1 MSTGLSSRIHPVEVD
16 ILPTTD
22 IHRGTVSDVPLD
34 QLDHAT
40 LSRKFSRGMDRET
53 KETLRSGLT
62 LEEVRWSSMRRKI
75 PGMSSIPKNKTKM
88 YVDLDPHTK
97 VMTLF
102 LMYILGL
109 HIRWGTDRVFVFL
122 LSIKTDVVGT

>member
-1 MSTGLSSRIHPVEVD
+1 MSNGARIHPVEVD
-16 ILPTTD
+16 VLPTTN

-40 LSRKFSRGMDRET
+40 LSRKFSRGMDREQEE
-53 KETLRSGLT
+53 KVRSGLT

-75 PGMSSIPKNKTKM
+75 PGMSSIPKNKSKM

-97 VMTLF
+97 VSLCKFMA
-102 LMYILGL
+102 GQ
-109 HIRWGTDRVFVFL
+109 TDL
-122 LSIKTDVVGT
+122 TG